1 MPKLIATTEA
11 LQNAELESAAH
22 VESEQFAAV
31 KGEYHAHKIAKRV
44 LCARVT
50 ALAALPKD
58 VPTIK
63 LLEQTKTQLVEVQKK
78 AAGLHTRF
86 QSLYCITYD
95 ASHRLRCQ
103 HLCYLNDSDHPG
115 DLASNLFCAAT
126 FYLPST
132 ALH

>member
-22 VESEQFAAV
+22 EESEQIAAV
-31 KGEYHAHKIAKRV
+31 KGEYHAHKIAKKELR
-44 LCARVT
+44 ARVT

-63 LLEQTKTQLVEVQKK
+63 LLEQTKSQLVEVHQK
-78 AAGLHTRF
+78 AAGLHTRC
-86 QSLYCITYD
+86 QSLYYITYD
-95 ASHRLRCQ
+95 ASHHLRCQ

-115 DLASNLFCAAT
+115 DLASNLSCDAT
-126 FYLPST
+126 FYFPST